1 MHGSLELRSRPTRH
15 RERTFAVITALAPL
29 VSGCF
34 LVAAGAGAGG
44 GVYLTTRGVRSVIA
58 APVASVA
65 SATERAFTDLGLKRT
80 ELRVEGNGEKQELKA
95 QPEGGEPEVT
105 VTLERSGGTST
116 DVEVTARTGAVTWD
130 KDYARRVL
138 DKIMERSRE
147 AERSQ
152 T

>member
-1 MHGSLELRSRPTRH
+1 MERSMEGSLEPRVGARH
-15 RERTFAVITALAPL
+15 IGRTFAILAAFLPL

-44 GVYLTTRGVRSVIA
+44 GVYLTTRGVRSVIT

-65 SATERAFTDLGLKRT
+65 NATERAFTDLGLRRT

-95 QPEGGEPEVT
+95 KPDSGDPEVT
-105 VTLERSGGTST
+105 VTLERSGDTST
-116 DVEVTARTGAVTWD
+116 DVEVTARTSAVTWD

-138 DKIMERSRE
+138 DKIMERS
-147 AERSQ
+147 AGN
-152 T
+152 